1 MSHTT
6 HTPPVD
12 VLASEAAWLLRLD
25 IPGVRQQDLSVSVE
39 RDVLTVSAVGT
50 EDAPPR
56 WFRQLNLPRDVDPDG
71 IAATLRD
78 GVLSLEIPRAGR
90 GLRQIEIG

>member
-1 MSHTT
+1 MRHAT

-25 IPGVRQQDLSVSVE
+25 LPGVRQDDLSVSVE
-39 RDVLTVSAVGT
+39 RDVLTVSTVAA

-56 WFRQLNLPRDVDPDG
+56 WYRQLTLPRDADSDG
-71 IAATLRD
+71 ISATLRD
-78 GVLSLEIPRAGR
+78 GVLSLEIPRAGHSP
-90 GLRQIEIG
+90 RQIAIG